1 MNDRVKYLLV
11 VAGDRAL
18 TKFITETLLGRKLD
32 KSGPH
37 LRGNGWQIARAHSAL
52 EGLMVLTKSEQR
64 IDAILVDQ
72 SLPDRDALS
81 FLDRVRKEEAGSQI
95 PLFVMTERG
104 RDQLTRK
111 LASDSYAVTGFID
124 KPVTAESLRRG
135 LRNLER
141 MRHVLIVEKNADIR
155 AELEVECRR
164 AGFSVD
170 MMQTARAALSAVS
183 QTRPDAVVIG
193 LGLDDMPGADLCVQV
208 KRSPTTHTVPVL
220 LYGTVAELE
229 AVDIAEN
236 AHRADDFLQ
245 APIKGTALVQRIL
258 ALVGRG
264 VSRIAAPP
272 EPPVLEIQ
280 PLTGTD
286 SGIDNRRAGDS
297 RSTQDLAKIKRPG
310 NDHDTLE
317 SAVDLSAVTPRPN
330 LPTAPPPPPKPP
342 PPEEWSARQSST
354 RKNLGSIPRT
364 SESQQELESQA
375 MREMANDG
383 RGNSPLSPPA
393 SASPS
398 PSGRISFTTLDGW
411 RDASSARCAPSTR
424 KTASWSIG
432 SSASCTRRG
441 FAAPRR
447 TRCRD
452 RPRSRARR
460 PTGPFVSRR
469 CWGFRCTWCTRRA
482 LMPWSPSRGRA
493 WRGSGC
499 LARCSRSTCSSTTRC
514 TATKTGTPRPTT

>member
-1 MNDRVKYLLV
+1 VNDRVKYLLV

-286 SGIDNRRAGDS
+286 SGIDNRRAGDI

-398 PSGRISFTTLDGW
+398 PSGSAKRSTRRVPCNLSVSFKDGATICQSTTLNISNGGILIATDHPIEIGTHIDLTLRLPDRPEPITAVGKVAW
-411 RDASSARCAPSTR
+411 SSSAPSPGTTDGSGSFGVGLKFSKIAPSDL
-424 KTASWSIG
+424 KEIVDYVNSV
-432 SSASCTRRG
+432 
-441 FAAPRR
+441 
-447 TRCRD
+447 
-452 RPRSRARR
+452 SRAVYVA
-460 PTGPFVSRR
+460 P
-469 CWGFRCTWCTRRA
+469 
-482 LMPWSPSRGRA
+482 
-493 WRGSGC
+493 
-499 LARCSRSTCSSTTRC
+499 
-514 TATKTGTPRPTT
+514 